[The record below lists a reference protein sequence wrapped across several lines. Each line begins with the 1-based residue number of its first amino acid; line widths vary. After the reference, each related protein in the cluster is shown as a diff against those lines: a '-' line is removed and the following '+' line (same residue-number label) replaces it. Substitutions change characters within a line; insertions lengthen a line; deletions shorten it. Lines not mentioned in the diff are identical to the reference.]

1 MADHDMPDGGTFLD
15 APQVIVTSHV
25 IAAAASPHSS
35 MRDLVEHSVPMRD
48 RRAEDLLGPVYVDW
62 RKRPELGYIV
72 NEALKR

>member
-1 MADHDMPDGGTFLD
+1 
-15 APQVIVTSHV
+15 
-25 IAAAASPHSS
+25 
-35 MRDLVEHSVPMRD
+35 MRD